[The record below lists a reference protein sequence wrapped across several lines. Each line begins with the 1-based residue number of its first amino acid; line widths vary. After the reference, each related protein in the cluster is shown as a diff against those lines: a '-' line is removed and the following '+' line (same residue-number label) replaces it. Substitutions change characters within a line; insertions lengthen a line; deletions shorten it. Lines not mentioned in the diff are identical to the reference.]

1 MNMLRIIMNWN
12 VIGFTHLTNPA
23 NQKIPNSFDPIICN
37 RCDCV
42 SELKLSGVFSPRLIW
57 PVASEVGGRVF
68 WRVSKTDHTSGDR
81 APWASSCLR
90 RSWGTQPW
98 SWNDSSGHRGRRLVC
113 KILPLLHFDRSTLAF
128 GTLSWSYLSL
138 VFVSAVDK
146 KETNMNKLLLET
158 SFLIFSPD
166 REKSKSQRYQNFCD
180 LPKKILS
187 AGFEVSYY

>member
-57 PVASEVGGRVF
+57 PLASEVGGRVF

-98 SWNDSSGHRGRRLVC
+98 SWNDSSGHWGRRLVC

-146 KETNMNKLLLET
+146 KETNTNKLLLET

-166 REKSKSQRYQNFCD
+166 REKSKSQRHQNFCD
-180 LPKKILS
+180 LPNTLLS
-187 AGFEVSYY
+187 AGIEVL